1 MGLGVTEMHCLWY
14 HMEDVCVCVCVLEQ
28 KYHMLQGVST
38 DSIVRTGFLS
48 LLSDLNGCDAYL
60 TFDFRHDS
68 G

>member
-1 MGLGVTEMHCLWY
+1 
-14 HMEDVCVCVCVLEQ
+14 VCVCVCVLEQ